1 MAFIPIHSQD
11 NPAMTKPHNKEHTR
25 MARRRHML
33 MRSALLLQQIQ
44 AIRSLTV
51 ILAADEAAQPSVNEQ
66 HLAGLANIEEA
77 LRKAQTAINGHVLQ
91 VVFHGMRV

>member
-1 MAFIPIHSQD
+1 
-11 NPAMTKPHNKEHTR
+11 MTKLQNKEHAR
-25 MARRRHML
+25 MCRRRSML

-44 AIRSLTV
+44 VIRSLTV
-51 ILAADEAAQPSVNEQ
+51 ILAADEAAQPRVNDQ

-77 LRKAQTAINGHVLQ
+77 LRKAQTAINSHVLQ